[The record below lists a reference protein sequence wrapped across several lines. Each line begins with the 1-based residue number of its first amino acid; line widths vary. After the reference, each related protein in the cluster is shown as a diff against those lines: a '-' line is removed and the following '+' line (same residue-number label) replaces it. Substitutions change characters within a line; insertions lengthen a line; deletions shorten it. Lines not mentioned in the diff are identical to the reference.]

1 MFEAWRMR
9 QRAWNWVTQESERR
23 RTRMQHALHNATR
36 RLRDVLSAL
45 CESVWMCGGS
55 LLVERS
61 FRPTSDIR
69 HWRAAFCA
77 ADRESLLPR
86 LHSTCLSR
94 QLPAL
99 FRFISRAPLYTS
111 PIMRNKK
118 KLTISV
124 EHFASEKV
132 FIGAKNLYRCRVWS
146 ALTRLYFPLSSHG
159 ARYQGEKTVIAHCCF
174 GGFGG
179 EQKWARS

>member
-1 MFEAWRMR
+1 MKNEAASLKLGDSGKRAASYQNAARSSQCHSPLARRAVSVVWIRMNVWRLASR
-9 QRAWNWVTQESERR
+9 WAIFSTYQWHSTLESGFLRR
-23 RTRMQHALHNATR
+23 R
-36 RLRDVLSAL
+36 S
-45 CESVWMCGGS
+45 
-55 LLVERS
+55 
-61 FRPTSDIR
+61 
-69 HWRAAFCA
+69 
-77 ADRESLLPR
+77 RESLLPR

-132 FIGAKNLYRCRVWS
+132 FIGAKNLYRCRVSS